1 MLSTQSK
8 RIEKTAKST
17 EEAIELALS
26 ELGVGRDAVEIE
38 VLEEGSKGLFG
49 ILGGKDAKVAV
60 TVKETP
66 VTRSVA
72 FLDELFLSMGIR
84 VTVEA
89 AFHEGELK
97 INLLGDDMG
106 IVIGKRGETLDALQ
120 YLTSLVANQKE
131 SGFVKVSLDTENY
144 REKRK
149 AALEALANR
158 IADKVAKTSRRHI
171 FEPMNPYERRVI
183 HATLQDHPV
192 VTTYSIGEEP
202 HRKVV
207 VVLKSDAR
215 NRR

>member
-72 FLDELFLSMGIR
+72 FLDELF
-84 VTVEA
+84 
-89 AFHEGELK
+89 
-97 INLLGDDMG
+97 D
-106 IVIGKRGETLDALQ
+106 
-120 YLTSLVANQKE
+120 SL
-131 SGFVKVSLDTENY
+131 
-144 REKRK
+144 
-149 AALEALANR
+149 
-158 IADKVAKTSRRHI
+158 
-171 FEPMNPYERRVI
+171 
-183 HATLQDHPV
+183 
-192 VTTYSIGEEP
+192 
-202 HRKVV
+202 
-207 VVLKSDAR
+207 
-215 NRR
+215 